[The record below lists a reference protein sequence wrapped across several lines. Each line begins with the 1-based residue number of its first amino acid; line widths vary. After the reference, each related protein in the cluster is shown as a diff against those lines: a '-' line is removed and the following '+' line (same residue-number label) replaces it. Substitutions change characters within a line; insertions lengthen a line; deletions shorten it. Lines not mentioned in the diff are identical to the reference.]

1 MKISMQNMAIDS
13 FAPVLQSLSKI
24 LDKGGGARNGDEN
37 RPRERSTGARHVY
50 ARATGSDRVRSGERL
65 RRASH
70 RQGTAGPMTAVA
82 HGLDEQTFGD
92 LKARIA
98 TTIVTLASAEAA
110 DFEGSEDRD
119 CSVQI
124 PNGGGVI
131 VMNGLQYLRSWAL
144 PHFYFHV
151 VTAYDILRHHG
162 VELGKR
168 DYMGHVGAF
177 IRRSENEPAHIR
189 GGREYPPCCGCL
201 QIQLLSDRPINRRS
215 SATVSA

>member
-13 FAPVLQSLSKI
+13 FAPVLQSLSRI
-24 LDKGGGARNGDEN
+24 LDKAAAHETAAKIDLANARLAPDMYTLAQQV
-37 RPRERSTGARHVY
+37 RIACVQARDCVARLTGKKPPAPSPAEH
-50 ARATGSDRVRSGERL
+50 
-65 RRASH
+65 
-70 RQGTAGPMTAVA
+70 
-82 HGLDEQTFGD
+82 DEQTISD
-92 LKARIA
+92 LKTRIA
-98 TTIVTLASAEAA
+98 NTIITLASAEAA

-119 CSVQI
+119 CNIEI

-162 VELGKR
+162 VVLGKK

-177 IRRSENEPAHIR
+177 IRRSE
-189 GGREYPPCCGCL
+189 
-201 QIQLLSDRPINRRS
+201 
-215 SATVSA
+215 

>member
-1 MKISMQNMAIDS
+1 MKISMQNVAIDS
-13 FAPVLQSLSKI
+13 FAPVLQSLSRI
-24 LDKGGGARNGDEN
+24 LDKA
-37 RPRERSTGARHVY
+37 AAH
-50 ARATGSDRVRSGERL
+50 
-65 RRASH
+65 
-70 RQGTAGPMTAVA
+70 GTATKIDLANARLAPDMYTLAQQVGIACVQARDCVA
-82 HGLDEQTFGD
+82 RLTGKEPPLQTPTPVERDEQTIGD

-98 TTIVTLASAEAA
+98 ETIMTLASAETA

-119 CSVQI
+119 CSIEI

-177 IRRSENEPAHIR
+177 IRRSE
-189 GGREYPPCCGCL
+189 
-201 QIQLLSDRPINRRS
+201 
-215 SATVSA
+215 

>member
-13 FAPVLQSLSKI
+13 FAPVLQSLSRI
-24 LDKGGGARNGDEN
+24 LDKAAAHEKAAKIDLVNARLAPDMYTLAQQI
-37 RPRERSTGARHVY
+37 RLACVQAADCVARLTGKEPPVLTSSPTEH
-50 ARATGSDRVRSGERL
+50 
-65 RRASH
+65 
-70 RQGTAGPMTAVA
+70 
-82 HGLDEQTFGD
+82 DEQTIGD
-92 LKARIA
+92 LKTHIA
-98 TTIVTLASAEAA
+98 KTIVALASAEAV

-119 CSVQI
+119 CSIEI

-162 VELGKR
+162 VELGKK

-177 IRRSENEPAHIR
+177 IRRSE
-189 GGREYPPCCGCL
+189 
-201 QIQLLSDRPINRRS
+201 
-215 SATVSA
+215 

>member
-13 FAPVLQSLSKI
+13 FAPVLQSLSRI
-24 LDKGGGARNGDEN
+24 LDKA
-37 RPRERSTGARHVY
+37 AAH
-50 ARATGSDRVRSGERL
+50 
-65 RRASH
+65 
-70 RQGTAGPMTAVA
+70 GTAAKIDLANARLAPDMYTLAQQVRIACAQARDCVA
-82 HGLDEQTFGD
+82 RLTGKEPPRTPSPVEHDEQTIGD

-98 TTIVTLASAEAA
+98 NTIIKLASAEAA

-119 CSVQI
+119 CNIEI

-162 VELGKR
+162 VELGKK

-177 IRRSENEPAHIR
+177 IRRSEN
-189 GGREYPPCCGCL
+189 PP
-201 QIQLLSDRPINRRS
+201 S
-215 SATVSA
+215 